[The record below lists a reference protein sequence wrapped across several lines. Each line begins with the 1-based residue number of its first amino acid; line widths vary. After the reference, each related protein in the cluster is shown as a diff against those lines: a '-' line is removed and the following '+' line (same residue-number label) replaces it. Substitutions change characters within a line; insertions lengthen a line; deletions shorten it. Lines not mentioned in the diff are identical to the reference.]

1 MCRPMVDYVKG
12 LKVEVTSGRCHRLL
26 SIVEEMGGAMR
37 TGRTELEEARKEA
50 RMAEH
55 NRREALYKLKE
66 SEELARKYQGFL
78 LKAKNGSKEQFEKE
92 KELHLEIPSCSLA
105 KLFGATDY
113 AIVCKLLFYCKARSE
128 GPGSC

>member
-1 MCRPMVDYVKG
+1 M
-12 LKVEVTSGRCHRLL
+12 GR
-26 SIVEEMGGAMR
+26 AMR

-92 KELHLEIPSCSLA
+92 KLVVKDQDHAKEDNLLWELLKKKRKLGMGNGSSKPCGLALSQLKKLGPQTPHLGPSSPLRTVQM
-105 KLFGATDY
+105 GT
-113 AIVCKLLFYCKARSE
+113 VCF
-128 GPGSC
+128 P